1 VDVTILDTLRPWP
14 AEERCGYRCQLR
26 KIVAGTFDA
35 GQISMTTTLLVL
47 GGIWMALAMV
57 FCLALA
63 AAAAKPRPEFEAG
76 RETVGRR
83 HAASDAIDARALCA
97 R

>member
-1 VDVTILDTLRPWP
+1 M
-14 AEERCGYRCQLR
+14 
-26 KIVAGTFDA
+26 FDA

-47 GGIWMALAMV
+47 GGIWLALALV

-63 AAAAKPRPEFEAG
+63 AAAAKPRPEFEAEG
-76 RETVGRR
+76 ETVERR
-83 HAASDAIDARALCA
+83 QATPDAIGERALCA